1 MSSQRNTGA
10 FIAGGVIGGLVGA
23 AVTLWKT
30 PQSGHE
36 LREKFAAERPAGVT
50 YRPGESGQITEE
62 QRFSN
67 PILSFVEKATAPIVG
82 VDLGKLAKDDPET
95 STTAPVRTS
104 SADAKPPTLSSSA
117 TVTRTVEPKSVEPP
131 VIDEP
136 VTRTAEPSV
145 VDETVTRTGE
155 TTPAEG
161 PVDEDV
167 QSPEEAAT
175 HDDDEGSHAHA
186 ATVDELTS
194 PPPGYVEERNRPK
207 SGTNTNEDESPF
219 PDLPSASDTRDTR

>member
-50 YRPGESGQITEE
+50 YRPGESGQIVEE

-117 TVTRTVEPKSVEPP
+117 AVTRTVEPKSVEPP
-131 VIDEP
+131 VVDEP
-136 VTRTAEPSV
+136 VTRTAE
-145 VDETVTRTGE
+145 TK
-155 TTPAEG
+155 PAEA

-167 QSPEEAAT
+167 QAPEEAAT

-186 ATVDELTS
+186 ATVDELTT
-194 PPPGYVEERNRPK
+194 PPPDYVEERNRPTNGT
-207 SGTNTNEDESPF
+207 STNTNEEESPF
-219 PDLPSASDTRDTR
+219 PDLPSAGDTRDTR